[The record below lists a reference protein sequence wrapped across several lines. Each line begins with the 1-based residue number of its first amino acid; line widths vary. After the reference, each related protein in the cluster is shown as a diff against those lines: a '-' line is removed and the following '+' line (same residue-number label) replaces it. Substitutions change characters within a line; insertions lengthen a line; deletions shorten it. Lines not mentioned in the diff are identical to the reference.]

1 MAEPAV
7 KWSLSPPIAQL
18 VCGPLQLSVAVDD
31 VARGLTTLIWN
42 GTACDLAPLQIHTPL
57 EANGPAR
64 YLADVYVRGGD
75 LVATYERIAPATVA
89 PQIYWRAAW
98 HPKHSAAQVQVV
110 LSMNTDLLDSQ
121 PHSAADTVVG
131 AAEIHHAAGLTAEE
145 FRPLDLAAGRLN
157 ITDGGAHVFL
167 FRFGARN
174 LSFAQ
179 MVHPSDFVAAE
190 LSSEAAG
197 RIRLR
202 SFLFHE
208 RLEKGVIRRARIS
221 GWFLP
226 AEGDVAAAV
235 ELANRFVDEPL
246 PLTT

>member
-1 MAEPAV
+1 MAEPAM
-7 KWSLSPPIAQL
+7 KWSLSPPVAQL
-18 VCGPLQLSVAVDD
+18 VCGSLQASVAVND
-31 VARGLTTLIWN
+31 VASGLTSLVWN
-42 GTACDLAPLQIHTPL
+42 GAACDLTPLQIHSPL
-57 EANGPAR
+57 EASGPAR

-121 PHSAADTVVG
+121 PHSAADTVVRSTD
-131 AAEIHHAAGLTAEE
+131 IFHAAGQTAED
-145 FRPLDLAAGRLN
+145 FRPLDLAGGRLN
-157 ITDGGAHVFL
+157 ITAGDAHLFL
-167 FRFGARN
+167 FRFGARS

-179 MVHPSDFVAAE
+179 IVHPSDFVAAE
-190 LSSEAAG
+190 LSSDADG
-197 RIRLR
+197 RFRLR

-226 AEGDVAAAV
+226 AEGDVAAAL
-235 ELANRFVDEPL
+235 ELAKRFVDEPL

>member
-7 KWSLSPPIAQL
+7 KWSLSPPAAQL
-18 VCGPLQLSVAVDD
+18 VCGSFQANVAVDD
-31 VARGLTTLIWN
+31 VATGLTNLSWQ
-42 GTACDLAPLQIHTPL
+42 GAPCDLAPLQIHSPL
-57 EANGPAR
+57 EASGPAR

-89 PQIYWRAAW
+89 PQVYWRAAW

-121 PHSAADTVVG
+121 PHSAADSVVG
-131 AAEIHHAAGLTAEE
+131 PAEIYHATGLIEEE
-145 FRPLDLAAGRLN
+145 FRPLDLAGGRLN
-157 ITDGGAHVFL
+157 ISDGDAHVFL
-167 FRFGARN
+167 FRLEARK

-190 LSSEAAG
+190 LSSDASG
-197 RIRLR
+197 RVRLR

-226 AEGDVAAAV
+226 AEGDMAAAL
-235 ELANRFVDEPL
+235 ELATRFVDEPL